1 MNLERLYF
9 LREEF
14 DLTQED
20 IGKIVGTK
28 KYSIYNWES
37 GKEII
42 PLSKLNAYA
51 NYFKVPMD
59 YIVKIDDNKHSENND
74 YELDKMIIGQNIKY
88 IREKNN
94 LTQRDL
100 AKLLNTTQ
108 SVIWA
113 YETGRTLILTA
124 FAYDLCKKFNLSMD
138 WLCGRKK

>member
-42 PLSKLNAYA
+42 PLSKL
-51 NYFKVPMD
+51 KE
-59 YIVKIDDNKHSENND
+59 IEKQGIKIDSDEINFENS
-74 YELDKMIIGQNIKY
+74 YQIVIK
-88 IREKNN
+88 IDKNN
-94 LTQRDL
+94 
-100 AKLLNTTQ
+100 
-108 SVIWA
+108 
-113 YETGRTLILTA
+113 
-124 FAYDLCKKFNLSMD
+124 
-138 WLCGRKK
+138 